1 MSIRSGIVLLIVGL
15 GAGCV
20 EMPLFPT
27 EPKPPPAVP
36 IRKPVPPPP
45 SVMPEEV
52 TEANARQKAD
62 ALEREMDAQNEV
74 STPSKPATAA
84 NKP

>member
-1 MSIRSGIVLLIVGL
+1 MKIRCGIVLLIVGL

-36 IRKPVPPPP
+36 VRKPQPPAP
-45 SVMPEEV
+45 SVTPEEV
-52 TEANARQKAD
+52 TEANAREKAD
-62 ALEREMDAQNEV
+62 ALEREIDAQSEV